1 MYLFMATA
9 APSPLASSVE
19 KTNGAKLSRLLIDG
33 GTTVL
38 RKIFDGH
45 HPPANLAAD
54 LNANKSILS
63 SLLKKKVLHKPQW
76 DKLFPPGGVAPD
88 SNTFDITLLFLL
100 LTNICG
106 LTPPPSGWHSKPPPS
121 DTSHA
126 ANLARVKRYRNVLY
140 GHVTTTGVDTPTF
153 SALWTEISGVLV
165 SLGLDQAEV
174 DRLKAEKGGEQ
185 DYIDVLIE
193 WADSEEDIKS
203 QLKNIHQVQ
212 SKTRQA
218 VEDVREAQFKT
229 QKTVKDI
236 HQTQANTKKTL
247 EDIHQTQGSTQKTVE
262 DIQQTHANTQ
272 NTVEDIQQT
281 QASTQKTVEDIH
293 QTQASTQ
300 KTVEDIQQ
308 TQANTQKTVEDI
320 HQTQASTQKTV
331 EDIQQTQ
338 ASTKMTVEDIHQT
351 QGNTQKTVEDIQ
363 QTQAN
368 TQKAVE
374 EVRHTQAKTQQ
385 SVEEVCQNVKK
396 VEAGLKE
403 LKETVGSLKEGND
416 KDRVNEVLRNLTK
429 SEFRGDI
436 EYYVQRF
443 QEGTRDWV
451 FEKVQN
457 WLDDRSSQNRVM
469 VISANAGMG
478 KSVISAVICK
488 RMQQAG
494 RLSGSHFCQYN
505 NVRYCKPQLMIQS
518 LACHLSHALPE
529 YKHALV
535 EQLSRNL
542 GTDLNNMD
550 VEELF
555 ALLFKEP
562 LSTVGDPGRNML
574 MVVDG
579 LDENECKGRNELLDV
594 IANQFCKLPFW
605 IRFLVT
611 TRPALNIAEK
621 LKHLK
626 PLKLKSNDAENVED
640 VRAVFQKNLQHVVK
654 LGNLDEY
661 VKKLVLKS
669 EGLMLYAHFLVLLIT
684 ENPSIFH
691 DGDVDD
697 SLPLGISSFYHSY
710 FKRLESELCEDL
722 HMKEEHFLNLL
733 AAVATSREPLPVDFV
748 SKVLVTGTDPPLARR
763 KVVRSLSSVSAL
775 FPIRDDCLQVI
786 HKSVKDWL
794 TDVSCYGEHQFIVDE
809 NEGHRILAALCTDE
823 LENVKRKGVHNL
835 QFSATERY
843 ALYHGAHHMLHEGFK
858 REPHKLNELT
868 KAYIVDLEI
877 VYAKTCVNSTI
888 VAEDLVWLKRQGSFT
903 LLSKDNQRF
912 LDTLLFLLR
921 KNHNLLT
928 HTPRSSL
935 QTILNQG
942 GKALSV
948 EASNLLQNKYPEI
961 PFMEVVHKEM
971 QRARVVALF
980 KCSSTVLCL
989 EVSPQLDYMV
999 CECDDGMLQLWS
1011 LYTGSLVW
1019 TRPVLV
1025 QKSFKR
1031 IGRSIVY
1038 RNLPSVGVLS
1048 LFRSVVFHPRK
1059 ECILPGILS
1068 QAYSMD
1074 GDLKPLFLGSNCRFS
1089 VCSISGDKTKILTNC
1104 LDSSK
1109 CLVLWSL
1116 ESGSEVDRILVSED
1130 ILSFAW
1136 SGDGRLLVISHSSGV
1151 ISLYDV
1157 MCNFRKLTQMA
1168 TPEVC
1173 GMVKFALDHRFIFC
1187 CAVEDLFQHSFF
1199 CLKIVKEANN
1209 TFSLTI
1215 VSDDSETFESF
1226 NDCGFLFGDLITTKG
1241 RPFRLTFGLDK
1252 QRLLRSFWDAIEMVD
1267 TKYVNRND
1275 QGVATSATG
1284 IALSLD
1290 GQIVFVSSMTSV
1302 TAYDVSSGKL
1312 KAEIKCGRSL
1322 YRPLCLVSGGVLIL
1336 TSKST
1341 VELWCGNL
1349 AKRIK
1354 RWTNLPGLKQL
1365 IPISKERVA
1374 VVAEVDVK
1382 VLDTS
1387 SGKVVSKIPV
1397 LQGRVLSCNSKCQLL
1412 IERTFEAYQFLRSG
1426 PWSLQLL
1433 DGETVVW
1440 RKKDIERFPEYNDK
1454 AVAFSPMEQFL
1465 VVGTTDGTLV
1475 LDPETG
1481 NTLRTLGL
1489 SFSLL
1494 RHCTFISDDTCV
1506 ISGGDLTVR
1515 LFNVKSGE
1523 FLTEIDVESRVNC
1536 LAACPFNRVLA
1547 IGLRYSAPSF
1557 KVIRVHLPRGEDR
1570 GNMKR

>member
-1 MYLFMATA
+1 MNLFMAAA

-45 HPPANLAAD
+45 HPPANLIID
-54 LNANKSILS
+54 LNANYPILNN
-63 SLLKKKVLHKPQW
+63 LLRRRVLNGHQW
-76 DKLFPPGGVAPD
+76 DKLFPPGGVPPD

-100 LTNICG
+100 LTKICG
-106 LTPPPSGWHSKPPPS
+106 LTPPPSGWHTKPPSS
-121 DTSHA
+121 DTSHE
-126 ANLARVKRYRNVLY
+126 ANLARVKFYRNILY

-165 SLGLDQAEV
+165 SLGLGRAEV

-212 SKTRQA
+212 SKTHQA

-236 HQTQANTKKTL
+236 HQTQA
-247 EDIHQTQGSTQKTVE
+247 S
-262 DIQQTHANTQ
+262 
-272 NTVEDIQQT
+272 
-281 QASTQKTVEDIH
+281 
-293 QTQASTQ
+293 
-300 KTVEDIQQ
+300 
-308 TQANTQKTVEDI
+308 
-320 HQTQASTQKTV
+320 
-331 EDIQQTQ
+331 
-338 ASTKMTVEDIHQT
+338 
-351 QGNTQKTVEDIQ
+351 
-363 QTQAN
+363 

-374 EVRHTQAKTQQ
+374 NVRHTQAKTQQ
-385 SVEEVCQNVKK
+385 SVEEVCQNVKN

-403 LKETVGSLKEGND
+403 LKETVGSLIEGKD
-416 KDRVNEVLRNLTK
+416 KDRADEVLRNLTK

-443 QEGTRDWV
+443 QEGTREWV

-469 VISANAGMG
+469 VISGNAGMG

-488 RMQQAG
+488 RMQEAG

-505 NVRYCKPQLMIQS
+505 NVRYCKPPLMIQS
-518 LACHLSHALPE
+518 LACHLSHALLE
-529 YKHALV
+529 YKQALV

-542 GTDLNNMD
+542 GTDLNNMG

-562 LSTVGDPGRNML
+562 LSAVGDPGRNML
-574 MVVDG
+574 MVIDG
-579 LDENECKGRNELLDV
+579 LDESEYQGRNELLDV
-594 IANQFCKLPFW
+594 IANQFCKLPIW

-611 TRPALNIAEK
+611 TRPALNITEK

-626 PLKLKSNDAENVED
+626 PLELKANDKENLED
-640 VRAVFQKNLQHVVK
+640 VKVFCLKRLEHVVK
-654 LGNLDEY
+654 LENVGEFIE
-661 VKKLVLKS
+661 KLVLKS
-669 EGLMLYAHFLVLLIT
+669 EGLMLYAHFLILAIT

-691 DGDVDD
+691 EGDFVG
-697 SLPLGISSFYHSY
+697 SSPSGINAVYHSY
-710 FKRLESELCEDL
+710 FKRLERELIKEL
-722 HMKEEHFLNLL
+722 NLREEHLLNLL
-733 AAVATSREPLPVDFV
+733 SAITATREPLPMAFV
-748 SKVLVTGTDPPLARR
+748 SKVLVPGTDSLLTKR
-763 KVVRSLSSVSAL
+763 KVLRALDSVSAL
-775 FPIRDDCLQVI
+775 LPIRDDCVHVI

-794 TDVSCYGEHQFIVDE
+794 TDISCYGEHEFIMDE
-809 NEGHRILAALCTDE
+809 NEGHRLLAYLCTKE
-823 LENVKRKGVHNL
+823 LENVKLKGVGKL
-835 QFSATERY
+835 EFGATERY
-843 ALYHGAHHMLHEGFK
+843 ALYHGVRHMLHEGVK
-858 REPHKLNELT
+858 GEPQKLDELT
-868 KAYIVDLEI
+868 KAYIIDLEV
-877 VYAKTCVNSTI
+877 VYAKTFVNSTMA
-888 VAEDLVWLKRQGSFT
+888 AEDLVWLKKQGIFA
-903 LLSKDNQRF
+903 LLSKDNQSIV
-912 LDTLLFLLR
+912 DSWLFVLR
-921 KNHNLLT
+921 KNLRLLT
-928 HTPRSSL
+928 DTPRRFL

-942 GKALSV
+942 GKALSA

-961 PFMEVVHKEM
+961 PYMEVVHKKT
-971 QRARVVALF
+971 QREGVVARF
-980 KCSSTVLCL
+980 ECSSDVICL
-989 EVSPQLDYMV
+989 DVSPQLDYMV
-999 CECDDGMLQLWS
+999 WECNNGMLQLWS
-1011 LYTGSLVW
+1011 LYTGKLEW
-1019 TRPVLV
+1019 TRPVV
-1025 QKSFKR
+1025 VEKSFM
-1031 IGRSIVY
+1031 RSWFHKDDVF
-1038 RNLPSVGVLS
+1038 RNLT
-1048 LFRSVVFHPRK
+1048 LFRSVVFHPTK

-1068 QAYSMD
+1068 QAYTMD
-1074 GDLKPLFLGSNCRFS
+1074 GDLKPLFPECNCRFS

-1116 ESGSEVDRILVSED
+1116 ENGSVVDVILEDED

-1136 SGDGRLLVISHSSGV
+1136 SGDGRLLAISHSSGV

-1168 TPEVC
+1168 TPEVW
-1173 GMVKFALDHRFIFC
+1173 GVVKFSPDYRFIFGY
-1187 CAVEDLFQHSFF
+1187 AVKNYDIYKYSFF
-1199 CLKIVKEANN
+1199 CLEVVKEANN

-1215 VSDDSETFESF
+1215 VSGDSEAFESF
-1226 NDCGFLFGDLITTKG
+1226 NDCGFLFGDLISTKG
-1241 RPFRLTFGLDK
+1241 PKFGLTFALDK
-1252 QRLLRSFWDAIEMVD
+1252 QRLLRSSLKAIEMVD
-1267 TKYVNRND
+1267 SKYVNRND
-1275 QGVATSATG
+1275 QKRSRRATSASG

-1290 GQIVFVSSMTSV
+1290 DQTVFVARVASSV

-1312 KAEIKCGRSL
+1312 KAEINCWPL
-1322 YRPLCLVSGGVLIL
+1322 PYRPLCPVSGGVLIL
-1336 TSKST
+1336 TNKTT
-1341 VELWCGNL
+1341 VELWSGNL
-1349 AKRIK
+1349 AERIK
-1354 RWTNLPGLKQL
+1354 RWTNLPGVKQL
-1365 IPISKERVA
+1365 IPISEKRVA
-1374 VVAEVDVK
+1374 VVGDVDVK

-1387 SGKVVSKIPV
+1387 SGIVVSTIPV
-1397 LQGRVLSCNSKCQLL
+1397 LQGRVLTCNSKCQLL
-1412 IERTFEAYQFLRSG
+1412 IERTFETYQFLRSG
-1426 PWSLQLL
+1426 PWPLQLL

-1454 AVAFSPMEQFL
+1454 GVAFSPMEQFL
-1465 VVGTTDGTLV
+1465 VVGTTDGMLV

-1515 LFNVKSGE
+1515 LLNVKSGE

-1547 IGLRYSAPSF
+1547 IGLRYSIPNF
-1557 KVIRVHLPRGEDR
+1557 KVIRVHLPRGEGD
-1570 GNMKR
+1570 GNMER